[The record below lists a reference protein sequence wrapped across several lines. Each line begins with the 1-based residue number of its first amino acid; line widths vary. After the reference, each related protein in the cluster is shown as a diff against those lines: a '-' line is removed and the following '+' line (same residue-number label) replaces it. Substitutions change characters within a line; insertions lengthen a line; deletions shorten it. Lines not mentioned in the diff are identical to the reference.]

1 MRFRK
6 IWQGSWWWLGEP
18 CEAPRS
24 LLWRGL
30 RCHCPMYSVSCILSF
45 FSKCVS
51 LSYYMD
57 GWILSGQ
64 NYMVLFL
71 PSLGHPMGPALKGWK
86 WVWGH
91 LLSQPSDTLAQRWLP
106 VHTTWWPVGL
116 EEVSVP
122 KGGMLAPRG
131 TTVIPWNW
139 KCRLPPSHFGFL
151 MPLNQQAKKAATGLP
166 EVIDADHQGQVRRP
180 VHKRGMVE

>member
-1 MRFRK
+1 MT
-6 IWQGSWWWLGEP
+6 
-18 CEAPRS
+18 
-24 LLWRGL
+24 
-30 RCHCPMYSVSCILSF
+30 
-45 FSKCVS
+45 
-51 LSYYMD
+51 

-71 PSLGHPMGPALKGWK
+71 PSLGFMGPALKGWK

-180 VHKRGMVE
+180 VHKRGMVEYAWNAGDPWRHPSVITCPAIKLNGNSNNQIGQGC